1 MSHLDGLGKLSH
13 MKTTTPDYGLPQPD
27 CRMSHSIS
35 ASMLDG
41 YLAAVAS
48 GPNFAMPDQVLRS
61 LVASGFD
68 IAPGMARKIVRQLV
82 KINDELNSQTF
93 VPELIS
99 ATEWCRGYRAGFA
112 DDMIAWT
119 PLLAAQPGLVK
130 AILAGAED
138 RQIDGGQEALAE
150 VARSIHEFWTG
161 RRRFGADGADIS
173 AQLVC
178 LMSRH
183 GALPEHCH

>member
-1 MSHLDGLGKLSH
+1 
-13 MKTTTPDYGLPQPD
+13 MKTTIPEAGFPQSD
-27 CRMSHSIS
+27 CRMSESLS

-48 GPNFAMPDQVLRS
+48 GPNLAMPDQVLRS

-68 IAPGMARKIVRQLV
+68 IAPDMARKIVRQLV

-99 ATEWCRGYRAGFA
+99 VTEWCRGYRAGFA

-119 PLLAAQPGLVK
+119 PLLAAQPGLMK

-138 RQIDGGQEALAE
+138 RPIDGGQEVFAE
-150 VARSIHEFWTG
+150 VARSIHEFWAG
-161 RRRFGADGADIS
+161 RRRSGADGELIS
-173 AQLVC
+173 AQLAY

-183 GALPEHCH
+183 GASPEHCH